1 MKFLKILFAIPK
13 TIYVNF
19 RFLSV
24 KEAFKLPIWVTWNTK
39 IEGYGGVA
47 LRGKIRTLL
56 FRHHQQLVVT
66 STSSLDETFSFL
78 GIVL

>member
-39 IEGYGGVA
+39 IEGYRGG
-47 LRGKIRTLL
+47 GN
-56 FRHHQQLVVT
+56 
-66 STSSLDETFSFL
+66 SN
-78 GIVL
+78 G

>member
-39 IEGYGGVA
+39 IEGYGGGD
-47 LRGKIRTLL
+47 RPKT
-56 FRHHQQLVVT
+56 
-66 STSSLDETFSFL
+66 
-78 GIVL
+78 

>member
-39 IEGYGGVA
+39 IEGYGEAVRK
-47 LRGKIRTLL
+47 LN
-56 FRHHQQLVVT
+56 
-66 STSSLDETFSFL
+66 
-78 GIVL
+78 

>member
-39 IEGYGGVA
+39 IEGYGGGGNSNG
-47 LRGKIRTLL
+47 LNKTFHDSHWLP
-56 FRHHQQLVVT
+56 QL
-66 STSSLDETFSFL
+66 
-78 GIVL
+78 